1 MTVPPPPRLPR
12 LALVACT
19 WVLAWACGPAGAPA
33 GPGSLD
39 AAAGAADAAVSDQA
53 GADSAA
59 QQDPAP
65 LADAATA
72 IGPDAVPDAA
82 GADTA
87 AAAGADTTAADAPTA
102 EVAIAAAATPAAPY
116 LATGKLTE
124 VSDLLEGPWP
134 INPGDKAK
142 SEPPSSGTAIE
153 DLDGDGL
160 LDIVAHDAVGEVR
173 LYRSLA
179 GQPWK
184 WNKEVVLPGYPDPRT
199 VALYAEPDGPPVV
212 LTAGARVAYSAYD
225 KKKGAWIESGV
236 ARGLQVPI
244 NVAVQTA
251 APHDVDEDGLLDIV
265 ATIFTCNDASKP
277 LVFVAQ
283 GNGNF
288 AEQGVQLGL
297 GYTGSLW
304 NTLHTD
310 VDGDGHPDL
319 LAMSETCPP
328 QNGNAY
334 FHNRGHPSQG
344 LRYEQQKLPPIFN
357 APSPMGGSPMGAAV
371 ADFDGNG
378 QLDLFLTMIGLRDAR
393 LGGTDLGKLSP
404 ALLQKF
410 AGDCNQLL
418 LRQPDGKLVNTAPQ
432 AGLTAALSS
441 TGLSMVAWTALP
453 VDLDVDGHLDLLVTH
468 AYDFAA
474 FLLSDEG
481 AAHPVFYRNLG
492 NGKFADLSQQIGLP
506 APHIGRH
513 AALADLDNDGDL
525 DLFLGG
531 QAAAPRLYRND
542 VATGGHHLSVRLHGT
557 ASNPF
562 GLGARLQLKTTART
576 LVAEATIHAAPH
588 GMAGPLVHFAWPAGE
603 EPQSLTV
610 IWPTGYSQKLV
621 AGNWPIDGK
630 PLDVAEPALF
640 TLSSRWLPATANAT
654 SVVKARTFDP
664 YGKPL
669 AAPQAS
675 IELAPGDA
683 GTFTGPTVCD
693 NVECTRTYQPPV
705 GVTGEA
711 ALVVTVA
718 GKPWA
723 VRPRVRYVAQGKP

>member
-1 MTVPPPPRLPR
+1 MGL
-12 LALVACT
+12 LAS
-19 WVLAWACGPAGAPA
+19 ACGQERAPQGQFA
-33 GPGSLD
+33 LD
-39 AAAGAADAAVSDQA
+39 AADAATVGADGDGAGDAQVADPGAQELLDAQEGAADAVDVETTDQNIDFDADVAVADTPASDTA
-53 GADSAA
+53 
-59 QQDPAP
+59 
-65 LADAATA
+65 LAD
-72 IGPDAVPDAA
+72 
-82 GADTA
+82 
-87 AAAGADTTAADAPTA
+87 
-102 EVAIAAAATPAAPY
+102 AATPAAPY
-116 LATGKLTE
+116 LATGKLVE

-184 WNKEVVLPGYPDPRT
+184 WNKEVVLSAYKDPRT
-199 VALYAEPDGPPVV
+199 VALYAEPGGGLVV

-225 KKKGAWIESGV
+225 KKKGTWAESGI
-236 ARGLQVPI
+236 ARGLQVPM
-244 NVAVQTA
+244 NVAVQSVV
-251 APHDVDEDGLLDIV
+251 PLDVDQDGLLDIA
-265 ATIFTCNDASKP
+265 ATIFTCSDASKP

-288 AEQGVQLGL
+288 AEQAAQLGIV
-297 GYTGSLW
+297 YSGSLW

-328 QNGNAY
+328 QHGNAY

-344 LRYEQQKLPPIFN
+344 QRYEQLKLPPIFN
-357 APSPMGGSPMGAAV
+357 APSQLGGSPMGAAV
-371 ADFDGNG
+371 ADWDGNG
-378 QLDLFLTMIGLRDAR
+378 ELDLFLTMIGLRDAR
-393 LGGTDLGKLSP
+393 LSGTDLSKLSP

-418 LRQPDGKLVNTAPQ
+418 LRQPDGKLINSAAQ
-432 AGLTAALSS
+432 AGLTASLSS

-453 VDLDVDGHLDLLVTH
+453 WDLDVDGHLDLLLTH
-468 AYDFAA
+468 AYDFSA

-481 AAHPVFYRNLG
+481 AAHPVFFRNLG
-492 NGKFADLSQQIGLP
+492 NGKFADLSKSIGLP
-506 APHIGRH
+506 DPHIGRH

-531 QAAAPRLYRND
+531 QAVAPRLYRND
-542 VATGGHHLSVRLHGT
+542 VVTGGHHLSVRLHGT

-562 GLGARLQLKTTART
+562 GLGARLRLQTTQRT
-576 LVAEATIHAAPH
+576 YVAEATTHAAPH
-588 GMAGPLVHFAWPAGE
+588 GMAGPLLHFAWPAGE
-603 EPQSLTV
+603 EPQTLTV
-610 IWPTGYSQKLV
+610 TWPTGYTQKLV
-621 AGNWPIDGK
+621 AGGWPIDGK
-630 PLDVAEPALF
+630 PLDVTEPPLF

-669 AAPQAS
+669 VAPQAT
-675 IELAPGDA
+675 IELAPGDLGSFA
-683 GTFTGPTVCD
+683 GPTQCD

-705 GVTGEA
+705 GATGEA
-711 ALVVTVA
+711 ALVVSVA
-718 GKPWA
+718 GKPWL
-723 VRPRVRYVAQGKP
+723 VRPRIRFVAQGKP